1 MATVN
6 YREAGVIEYPLETRN
21 ALGETI
27 QTWTQFAR
35 VRANVREA
43 SYSEQQRRQQVGG
56 TISHTVMLRYVAGVT
71 GKMRFR
77 WTSRAGRLLYISSV
91 VEQGF
96 RDELELGCEE
106 QIT

>member
-1 MATVN
+1 MKAVSG
-6 YREAGVIEYPLETRN
+6 RGGAGRGFSFQEF
-21 ALGETI
+21 AD
-27 QTWTQFAR
+27 QACQDAHQF
-35 VRANVREA
+35 VRFGFVHD
-43 SYSEQQRRQQVGG
+43 QRRQQVGG
-56 TISHTVMLRYVAGVT
+56 TISHTVILRYVAGVT